1 MNTPPDTPDS
11 EDPSTWDVEPPEG
24 STEETSEESAEA
36 EPRAERQVDEED
48 EEPDPHPAGGKRRK
62 LLGSLVALAV
72 VVLLG
77 CGALFGWNAWKS
89 GSAGAVE
96 EMLSDI
102 GGVDLAEGDCVHLPR
117 GGKNVDFE
125 KAGCGSARSDF
136 RVVELREDSQRCAK
150 ESYGA
155 LLVNEDVYCMI
166 PDVEVGDC
174 VADLKGET
182 TLLTKVNCAD
192 EAAGWRVTGVAD
204 VADSEECAAGA
215 MYQTYPE
222 PARTLCFAELSRD

>member
-11 EDPSTWDVEPPEG
+11 EDSSTWDAQP
-24 STEETSEESAEA
+24 SEEVTEAEA
-36 EPRAERQVDEED
+36 RSERQVDEE
-48 EEPDPHPAGGKRRK
+48 EVPDPPPRGGKRGK
-62 LLGSLVALAV
+62 LFGSLVTLAV

-89 GSAGAVE
+89 GSLGAVE

-102 GGVDLAEGDCVHLPR
+102 GGVDLAEGDCVHIPR
-117 GGKNVDFE
+117 GGENVDFE
-125 KAGCGSARSDF
+125 QAGCGSARSDF
-136 RVVELREDSQRCAK
+136 RVVELREDSQKCARQ
-150 ESYGA
+150 SYGA

-174 VADLKGET
+174 VTDLGGET

-192 EAAGWRVTGVAD
+192 EAATWRVTGVAD
-204 VADSEECAAGA
+204 VVDSEECAAGA

-222 PARTLCFAELSRD
+222 PARTLCFAELSRE